1 MRVWVKKVG
10 DTWQT
15 STRNTITEFDTLGDA
30 MAAAYA
36 IQNRAANNAV
46 VSQGG
51 DGEGDNSG
59 PSEGCPI
66 PGVGEE
72 CPCRLPDP
80 AEPSQEEPSQLVA

>member
-1 MRVWVKKVG
+1 VKKVENG
-10 DTWQT
+10 WET
-15 STRNTITEFDTLGDA
+15 STRNTITSFETLGEA

-46 VSQGG
+46 VLEGG
-51 DGEGDNSG
+51 DGEGDNGG

-80 AEPSQEEPSQLVA
+80 EEPLPEKPSELLA